1 MEMKVTED
9 PFAVA
14 QSWAD
19 DPDAWKDPARCD
31 EWIAVMQEIADNGSE
46 RPEARAEAELLV
58 QRLQQAK
65 EPPPGTTRS

>member
-1 MEMKVTED
+1 MTD
-9 PFAVA
+9 PFVEA

-31 EWIAVMQEIADNGSE
+31 EWIAVMSAIAENESE

-58 QRLQQAK
+58 TRLRQARK
-65 EPPPGTTRS
+65 KPAGTG